1 MASNGRAHPSLPTL
15 ADHDRARRGIDAGGL
30 SAARFEPRSGA
41 HCRMKS
47 ISCSSHGVF
56 TLSHYDPQEVQVQ
69 KEDHRTMDTN
79 RITVENAICQHLE
92 EQGSSTMEELVR
104 SLSRFTLNQV
114 FFAIDR
120 LSREGKVSLRHPTRF
135 AYLVSA
141 PGAGA
146 RTLVN
151 PTADR

>member
-1 MASNGRAHPSLPTL
+1 
-15 ADHDRARRGIDAGGL
+15 
-30 SAARFEPRSGA
+30 
-41 HCRMKS
+41 MKS
-47 ISCSSHGVF
+47 TSCSSHGVF
-56 TLSHYDPQEVQVQ
+56 TLSDDDPQEVQVQ
-69 KEDHRTMDTN
+69 KERHRAMNTN
-79 RITVENAICQHLE
+79 RIKVENAICQHLE

-135 AYLVSA
+135 TYLVSA
-141 PGAGA
+141 TGSGT